1 MASTWKDARTTEHL
15 GTIYPISGGFTRV
28 FRNLKPH
35 WSLCLAL
42 NNRDAVA
49 DSVSDNE
56 IDNLQKD
63 EITATQFTVDDKIE
77 QSQIPEIAR
86 EFEPGAN
93 GPDLPWKQRAFLAN
107 KPAFVPRT
115 TLRLDD
121 VALDFG
127 HAFFSVRPST
137 PDVSTLLTAR
147 SYRKTECPVSG
158 HRRVQRCCIAAS
170 RLRALNDLVP

>member
-1 MASTWKDARTTEHL
+1 MKN
-15 GTIYPISGGFTRV
+15 
-28 FRNLKPH
+28 RNG
-35 WSLCLAL
+35 
-42 NNRDAVA
+42 VA
-49 DSVSDNE
+49 DSISDNE

-77 QSQIPEIAR
+77 QNQIPEIAR

-93 GPDLPWKQRAFLAN
+93 GPDLPWKQRVFLAN

-127 HAFFSVRPST
+127 HAFSSIRPST
-137 PDVSTLLTAR
+137 PDVSTVLTEL
-147 SYRKTECPVSG
+147 S
-158 HRRVQRCCIAAS
+158 
-170 RLRALNDLVP
+170 